1 MASLVG
7 DDKRKLELHD
17 VLIVQEYLDVF
28 SEELPSRPSAR
39 EVKFSIDL
47 VRRTALISKV
57 PYRMAPVE
65 LKELKLQ
72 LEELLEKGLSDLVCR
87 NGAHRCC

>member
-1 MASLVG
+1 MG

-17 VLIVQEYLDVF
+17 VLIVREYLDVLP
-28 SEELPSRPSAR
+28 EELPSGPSAR

-47 VRRTALISKV
+47 VHRTALISKV

-65 LKELKLQ
+65 LKELKSQ
-72 LEELLEKGLSDLVCR
+72 LEELLEKGLSDLVCH
-87 NGAHRCC
+87 NGAHRCCR